1 MLPDDRMSNVASILA
16 RLIEVRKR
24 QSGGSW
30 RVHGARGHR
39 DCDAAI
45 GRSCWLVTGRV
56 FYLASVL
63 LDKYTRIWYTG
74 VRVY

>member
-30 RVHGARGHR
+30 RVHGARGIET
-39 DCDAAI
+39 AMQL
-45 GRSCWLVTGRV
+45 LVDRAG
-56 FYLASVL
+56 
-63 LDKYTRIWYTG
+63 W
-74 VRVY
+74 